1 MQRIIVDYKKLTPEL
16 LSLLTTKYPYGYDDG
31 HVFRFK
37 NHKNELIEAVEVRTE
52 NVIYLIKVSTTLE
65 KKMFHFSE
73 DDYDDDDY
81 KTLITELPD
90 INVDTEDS

>member
-37 NHKNELIEAVEVRTE
+37 NHKNELVEAVEVRTD
-52 NVIYLIKVSTTLE
+52 NAIYLVKVSTTLE

-73 DDYDDDDY
+73 DDYDNNDY
-81 KTLITELPD
+81 QTPIAELPD
-90 INVDTEDS
+90 TPGDLDPS